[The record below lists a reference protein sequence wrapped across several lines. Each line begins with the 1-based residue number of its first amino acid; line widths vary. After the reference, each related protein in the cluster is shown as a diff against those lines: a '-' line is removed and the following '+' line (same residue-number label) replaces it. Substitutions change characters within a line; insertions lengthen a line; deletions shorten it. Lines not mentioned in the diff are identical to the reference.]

1 MPDGMSPR
9 PDRSQ
14 PEGAGHY
21 RADDDIELPPIHDGN
36 SASPA
41 SEPFSQEFSPPR
53 KTGGAAAM
61 LGAAALIV
69 AVLAGGWLYLGGGS
83 AEKQHEN
90 WRHVAAAAQASTND
104 VQQLVRLDA
113 SGSSAESSTLEVT
126 SGDMN
131 RAAMQQIRLALMRND
146 LVSAS
151 AALQAAQNL
160 PSPSTNPDVKLPTVD
175 AEMAKEIKDGR
186 KDLYQIELFDCCH
199 EDGDIVEVLVNG
211 KSFAAVPIM
220 HQGTMVSIPLDRGS
234 NIVTV
239 RGVKDGGGGVT
250 VSFKTSRGEYFARYM
265 SVGEEHSMDVIV
277 Q

>member
-1 MPDGMSPR
+1 MPDGMSPIPDPLR
-9 PDRSQ
+9 PQ
-14 PEGAGHY
+14 GAGHY
-21 RADDDIELPPIHDGN
+21 RADDDIELPALDDSTSKAVDAGQWSSGSHPHESNGLK
-36 SASPA
+36 SL
-41 SEPFSQEFSPPR
+41 
-53 KTGGAAAM
+53 
-61 LGAAALIV
+61 LGAAALIG
-69 AVLAGGWLYLGGGS
+69 AVVVGGWFYMGGGS

-90 WRHVAAAAQASTND
+90 WQHVAAAAKASTD
-104 VQQLVRLDA
+104 DAQQLIRLDA
-113 SGSSAESSTLEVT
+113 SGASAESATLEV
-126 SGDMN
+126 SSSDIN
-131 RAAMQQIRLALMRND
+131 RSAMQQIRIALMRND

-160 PSPSTNPDVKLPTVD
+160 PSPSADPDVRLPTID
-175 AEMAKEIKDGR
+175 TEMATAIKEGR
-186 KDLYQIELFDCCH
+186 KELYQIELFDCCH

-234 NIVTV
+234 NVITV

-250 VSFKTSRGEYFARYM
+250 VSFRTSRGEYFARYM